1 MIVCPLNTGECNRLI
16 LPKPRTVFVIAPSIR
31 YQTADSKI
39 VLSNIIKGLAGL
51 NYSIIEGSK
60 IVRHGDYFCSI
71 CQDLQGCAFGVAIV
85 YDGLPVST
93 ISNIYLETGIMQGF
107 GKPIILLVDRKKN
120 LPSDYIR
127 HYAVFYNSKEY
138 LSRYR
143 SVLEDI
149 SQLPENVYEYVGQF
163 AFKAKD
169 FEKSAK
175 YYQEAYLINPKPK
188 TLGKIKSI
196 ASELEKATGIPTAY
210 KQRLLENIQYFCSNV
225 GKSTKLRQANK

>member
-1 MIVCPLNTGECNRLI
+1 MVVCPLNTGECNRLI

-31 YQTADSKI
+31 HQTRDSKM
-39 VLSNIIKGLAGL
+39 VLSSVIKVLGEMK
-51 NYSIIEGSK
+51 YSVIEGSR

-107 GKPIILLVDRKKN
+107 GKPVILLVDKKKN
-120 LPSDYIR
+120 LPSDYVR
-127 HYAVFYNSKEY
+127 HYAVFCNSREY
-138 LSRYR
+138 VSRYR

-149 SQLPENVYEYVGQF
+149 CKLPENMYEYVGKF
-163 AFKAKD
+163 AFKARD

-175 YYQEAYLINPKPK
+175 YYQEAYLISPKQG
-188 TLGKIKSI
+188 TLRKIKSI
-196 ASELEKATGIPTAY
+196 ASELERARGIPRAY

-225 GKSTKLRQANK
+225 EKSTKLLRTKK